1 MSGDEVAIVAIV
13 FGSVVTVVFMGIVA
27 SIIKTAIKRKSGN
40 LSENKEF
47 LAALREFK
55 EHTEQRLNHLEEIV
69 SDDAPIT
76 TTSKKQTKRPEQK
89 SAIEIE
95 ISSEPEQNQT
105 KESGKLKNMLNH

>member
-13 FGSVVTVVFMGIVA
+13 FGSVVTVIFMGIVA

-55 EHTEQRLNHLEEIV
+55 EQTEQRLNHLEAIV
-69 SDDAPIT
+69 SDDTPS
-76 TTSKKQTKRPEQK
+76 TSAQKHAKRPEQK

-95 ISSEPEQNQT
+95 ISSEPEENQT